1 MSNKLHLTNIDQFFE
16 DQFKKKPLL
25 REEFEKIKPEF
36 DIIEA
41 IIKKR
46 IASKMTQKQL
56 AAKMGTKQSALSRLE
71 AGNANPSLNFLKK
84 LAAAMNTTLHISFE

>member
-1 MSNKLHLTNIDQFFE
+1 MTKLKFTNFKDFFARE
-16 DQFKKKPLL
+16 LKKDPLL
-25 REEFEKIKPEF
+25 QVEMDKLKPEF

-84 LAAAMNTTLHISFE
+84 LASAMDTTLHISFE

>member
-1 MSNKLHLTNIDQFFE
+1 MNKNKFISWTEFE
-16 DQFKKKPLL
+16 AELLKKPGMK
-25 REEFEKIKPEF
+25 EEIERIKPEF

-84 LAAAMNTTLHISFE
+84 LAAAMDTTLHISFE

>member
-1 MSNKLHLTNIDQFFE
+1 MNKTKYVNFNDFWAQQL
-16 DQFKKKPLL
+16 KKDPLL
-25 REEFEKIKPEF
+25 QAEVDKIQPEF

-84 LAAAMNTTLHISFE
+84 LAAAMDTTLHISFE

>member
-1 MSNKLHLTNIDQFFE
+1 MSKTKYVNFDDFWAKQL
-16 DQFKKKPLL
+16 KKDPLL
-25 REEFEKIKPEF
+25 QAEVDKIQPEF

-84 LAAAMNTTLHISFE
+84 LAAAMDTTLHISFE

>member
-1 MSNKLHLTNIDQFFE
+1 MDKVKFVPFSK
-16 DQFKKKPLL
+16 FKAELL
-25 REEFEKIKPEF
+25 KNPEFKTEYDRIKPEF
-36 DIIEA
+36 DIIDA
-41 IIKKR
+41 IIARR

-84 LAAAMNTTLHISFE
+84 LAAAMDTTLHISFE